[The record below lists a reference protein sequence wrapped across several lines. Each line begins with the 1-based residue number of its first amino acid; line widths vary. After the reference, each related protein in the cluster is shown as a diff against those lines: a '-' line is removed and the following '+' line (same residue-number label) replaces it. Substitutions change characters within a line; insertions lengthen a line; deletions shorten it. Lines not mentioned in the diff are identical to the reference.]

1 MRMALVP
8 HVERNDALDVGRKI
22 AAGGRAR
29 GIEVAADSV
38 AAQALEIDAA
48 PFEDLD
54 VVVAVGG
61 DGTMLSAVQVAL
73 REDVPV
79 LGVNLGTVGFLADAE
94 VSDLDM
100 VLDRLASGSW
110 TVAERMT
117 LQTTAGANKA
127 LGVND
132 VVVEKVDSQRLVALS
147 VAFDGEPFLTYR
159 ADGLVFGTP
168 TGSTAYNFSAGG
180 PLVDPGLEAIVLTPV
195 APFSLFTR
203 SVVLEASVV
212 VQCTVA
218 QDRHVRVSA
227 DGVPVAEL
235 SPGDVVEIRRGERP
249 VRFVQM
255 TGRSFPARV
264 KTKFRLGGL

>member
-1 MRMALVP
+1 MALVP
-8 HVERNDALDVGRKI
+8 HVERRDALDIGRKV
-22 AAGGRAR
+22 AAGATGAR
-29 GIEVAADSV
+29 GIGVDPVAAETLD
-38 AAQALEIDAA
+38 IDAA
-48 PFEDLD
+48 PFEDFDL
-54 VVVAVGG
+54 VVAVGG
-61 DGTMLSAVQVAL
+61 DGTMLAAVQIAL

-100 VLDRLASGSW
+100 VLDRIASGSW
-110 TVAERMT
+110 SVAERMT
-117 LQTTAGANKA
+117 LHASAGSEAV
-127 LGVND
+127 GVND

-159 ADGLVFGTP
+159 ADGLVFGTRRDP
-168 TGSTAYNFSAGG
+168 PRTTSRQGG
-180 PLVDPGLEAIVLTPV
+180 HWSIPGWRRSCSPRW
-195 APFSLFTR
+195 PFSLFTR

-249 VRFVQM
+249 VRFVEM

>member
-1 MRMALVP
+1 MRIALVP
-8 HVERNDALDVGRKI
+8 HVERRDALEVGRKLT
-22 AAGGRAR
+22 ASGRAR
-29 GIEVAADSV
+29 GIEVTADAV
-38 AAQALEIDAA
+38 AAEALGIDAT
-48 PFEDLD
+48 PFEDFDL
-54 VVVAVGG
+54 VVAVGG
-61 DGTMLSAVQVAL
+61 DGTMLAAVQVAF

-100 VLDRLASGSW
+100 VLDRIASGSW

-117 LQTTAGANKA
+117 LHAVAGGNEAV
-127 LGVND
+127 GVND

-203 SVVLEASVV
+203 SVVLDAAVV
-212 VQCTVA
+212 VHCTVA
-218 QDRHVRVSA
+218 QDRHVRVST

-235 SPGDVVEIRRGERP
+235 APGDVVEIRRGDRP

-255 TGRSFPARV
+255 SGRSFPARV
-264 KTKFRLGGL
+264 KAKFRLGGL